1 MMASMP
7 YPNVNDMD
15 FLDSV
20 SLDNDLQKE
29 MEKILQG
36 SDKFTFDN
44 YLSSGTGTESS
55 NHGFNFDTSATIDEW
70 IQNFQCEDVTKF
82 NQNLLDNSFEIENN
96 NPNLLVNPQNV
107 LQQTFVRPF
116 RRVAQPEAV
125 TVKVEATEDDVVV
138 QQVQNAHFQHPS
150 TQSDNVRSFVKIQ
163 PAGSQ
168 RNFTLSH
175 SNVNINNNT
184 ITHVQNFKQQE
195 GSPSQRSPVLVK
207 HLHNGISTT
216 QPNNFSYSS
225 SSGQNIPNVPNSSDI
240 VDKVFPKPV
249 YSYSCL
255 ISMALKNS
263 KNGSL
268 PVSEIYNFMI
278 THFPYFKTA
287 PDGWKNSVRHNL
299 SLNKCFAKVDT
310 PKLNGNAKK
319 GCLWALNPEKIEK
332 MEDEIAKHRKKDLEA
347 IKLSMSMP
355 GMYYT
360 HKHRKKDLE
369 AIKLSMSMPEKLELI
384 EAGKAG
390 PVGGDPP
397 SPRCSTPHTPKE
409 TAEYLIN
416 DLPTIDS
423 GMQMD
428 HSLTDIS
435 LQNGL
440 WDDSGEINVVD
451 LPMTTPTLSNGH
463 VTLSA
468 STATIPV
475 KISLANG
482 AVYQGNFACTASPM
496 TSGNS
501 SQIPS
506 YVLSA
511 QI

>member
-1 MMASMP
+1 MMSSMA
-7 YPNVNDMD
+7 YPNMSDMD

-29 MEKILQG
+29 MERILQG
-36 SDKFTFDN
+36 SDKFAFDN
-44 YLSSGTGTESS
+44 YLTTGNESS

-70 IQNFQCEDVTKF
+70 IQNFQCDDVPKL

-107 LQQTFVRPF
+107 LQQTFIRPF
-116 RRVAQPEAV
+116 KKVSQTEAV
-125 TVKVEATEDDVVV
+125 TVKVETTEDDVIVHHV
-138 QQVQNAHFQHPS
+138 DNTHFQQPAQ
-150 TQSDNVRSFVKIQ
+150 TENVRSFVKIQ
-163 PAGSQ
+163 PGGSQ
-168 RNFTLSH
+168 QNYTLTH
-175 SNVNINNNT
+175 ANVNINNNT
-184 ITHVQNFKQQE
+184 ITHVQNFMQQE
-195 GSPSQRSPVLVK
+195 SSPTQRSPVLVK

-225 SSGQNIPNVPNSSDI
+225 SNTQSVPKSSETTE
-240 VDKVFPKPV
+240 KVFPKPV

-263 KNGSL
+263 RNGSL

-278 THFPYFKTA
+278 AHFPYFKTA

-319 GCLWALNPEKIEK
+319 GCLWALNPDKIEK
-332 MEDEIAKHRKKDLEA
+332 MEEEIAKHRKKDLEA
-347 IKLSMSMP
+347 IKLSM
-355 GMYYT
+355 
-360 HKHRKKDLE
+360 
-369 AIKLSMSMPEKLELI
+369 AMPEKLELI

-390 PVGGDPP
+390 PVGSDLSPP
-397 SPRCSTPHTPKE
+397 SPRCSTPHTPQE
-409 TAEYLIN
+409 TTKTEYLMN
-416 DLPTIDS
+416 DISVD
-423 GMQMD
+423 GGIQMD
-428 HSLTDIS
+428 QSLPDIS

-440 WDDSGEINVVD
+440 WDDLSGEINVVD
-451 LPMTTPTLSNGH
+451 LPMTSPSISTSH

-475 KISLANG
+475 TISLANG
-482 AVYQGNFACTASPM
+482 AIYQGNFSCTP
-496 TSGNS
+496 TSQNS
-501 SQIPS
+501 SSQSNQIPS
-506 YVLSA
+506 FVLSA

>member
-44 YLSSGTGTESS
+44 YLSSGTATESS

-138 QQVQNAHFQHPS
+138 HQVPNAHFQHPS

-347 IKLSMSMP
+347 IKLC
-355 GMYYT
+355 
-360 HKHRKKDLE
+360 
-369 AIKLSMSMPEKLELI
+369 MSMPEKLELI

-397 SPRCSTPHTPKE
+397 SPRCSTPHSPKE

-416 DLPTIDS
+416 DLPTIDNS
-423 GMQMD
+423 MQMD